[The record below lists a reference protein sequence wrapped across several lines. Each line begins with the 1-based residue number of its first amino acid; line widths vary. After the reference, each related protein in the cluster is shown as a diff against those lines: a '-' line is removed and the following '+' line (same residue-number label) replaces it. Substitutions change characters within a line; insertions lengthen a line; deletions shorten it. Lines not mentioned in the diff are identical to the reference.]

1 MGGGTH
7 QLNDARVLAQAI
19 AGGQYTYPVISF
31 TLMVSPTSLKIVNSN
46 DGTTEIT
53 AFVNEMNG
61 YSFVRWATI
70 EETAQ
75 AWVEAGGVPSRIEME

>member
-1 MGGGTH
+1 
-7 QLNDARVLAQAI
+7 
-19 AGGQYTYPVISF
+19 
-31 TLMVSPTSLKIVNSN
+31 MVSPTSLKIVNSN

-70 EETAQ
+70 EEIAQ
-75 AWVEAGGVPSRIEME
+75 AWVEAGSVPSRIEME